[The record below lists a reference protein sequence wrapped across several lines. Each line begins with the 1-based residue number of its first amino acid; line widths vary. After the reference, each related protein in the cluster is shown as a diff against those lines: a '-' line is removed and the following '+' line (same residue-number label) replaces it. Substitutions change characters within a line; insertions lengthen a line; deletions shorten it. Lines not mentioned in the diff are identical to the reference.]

1 MNVLQFDQKSKFID
15 QSFTQSVPSLYAVH
29 IEDVK
34 LIFFFNFRDLPE
46 FLDKC
51 PLKKINPILLG
62 KEKFVLHPKVIPIR
76 PSKKKCLFAKIR
88 VAKKKSTRQAGNQF
102 FS

>member
-51 PLKKINPILLG
+51 PLKEINPILLG
-62 KEKFVLHPKVIPIR
+62 KEKFVLHPKVIPIT
-76 PSKKKCLFAKIR
+76 SILAKLHKKVMIYVLEIYFP
-88 VAKKKSTRQAGNQF
+88 
-102 FS
+102 